1 MSSYVERAMP
11 YYLET
16 GTRPPRRLIWAVSL
30 VKAAA
35 ARANAAL
42 GLLEADMAKAIED
55 AALEV
60 AKGEHDNEIVIDV
73 YQTGS
78 GTGLNMNVNDLVAT
92 IASRR
97 LGRPVHPND
106 HVNMSQSSNDVIP
119 TAIRLAVLA
128 AVIDNMAPNVNR
140 LVSSITSKGAE
151 DSDALRPGRTHLRD
165 ALPITFGQTMEA
177 YAYMIERDLEVTIKV
192 TDALREVPLGG
203 TAVGTGANTRRN
215 YAELA
220 VKELSALSGYEL
232 RPSTSKSALMRSV
245 ADVAALSGAL
255 RSLALDMLR
264 FSNDL
269 RLLNSGPYT
278 GLAEVEVPVDVP
290 GSSMMPG
297 KRNPVTLEAVNQAA
311 AQVIGLDA
319 AVAWGASLG
328 ELELNMGFM
337 VVAYSSLRELELLS
351 EMARKLSMAVSSL
364 RPRKDRM
371 ESLAAASQALMTF
384 MSPHIG
390 YEAASRVAELAASG
404 RPLREALLEVVKDEQ
419 TVSRLM
425 DIIADLRR
433 LTQPQP

>member
-1 MSSYVERAMP
+1 MSSYAERARP

-42 GLLEADMAKAIED
+42 GLMEADMAKAIED

-60 AKGEHDNEIVIDV
+60 ANGGHDNEIVVDV

-78 GTGLNMNVNDLVAT
+78 GTGLNMNVNDIVAT
-92 IASRR
+92 IASMR

-119 TAIRLAVLA
+119 TAVRLAVLA
-128 AVIDNMAPNVNR
+128 AVKADLAPSVSG
-140 LVSSITSKGAE
+140 LVSSLRRKGSEFA
-151 DSDALRPGRTHLRD
+151 DVIRPGRTHLRD

-177 YAYMIERDLEVTIKV
+177 YAHMIERDLDIVLRV
-192 TDALREVPLGG
+192 ADALREVPLGG
-203 TAVGTGANTRRN
+203 TAVGTGANTRRD
-215 YAELA
+215 YAALA
-220 VKELSALSGYEL
+220 VSELSRLSGYEL
-232 RPSTSKSALMRSV
+232 VPSPSKSALMRSL
-245 ADVAALSGAL
+245 ADIAALSGAL

-264 FSNDL
+264 VSDDL

-278 GLAEVEVPVDVP
+278 GIAEIEVPVDVP

-311 AQVIGLDA
+311 AQVMGLDG

-337 VVAYSSLRELELLS
+337 VVAYSALKEVELLT
-351 EMARKLSMAVSSL
+351 EMARKLSAVIYSV
-364 RPRKDRM
+364 RPRVERM

-384 MSPHIG
+384 MSPYIG
-390 YEAASRVAELAASG
+390 YEAASRVAELVASG
-404 RPLREALLEVVKDEQ
+404 RQLREALLDVVKDDK
-419 TVSRLM
+419 TVERL
-425 DIIADLRR
+425 IGVLSDLRK
-433 LTQPQP
+433 LTQPLP

>member
-1 MSSYVERAMP
+1 MSSYAERARP

-42 GLLEADMAKAIED
+42 GLMEADMAKAIED

-60 AKGEHDNEIVIDV
+60 ANGGHDNEIVVDV

-78 GTGLNMNVNDLVAT
+78 GTGLNMNVNDIVAT
-92 IASRR
+92 IASMR

-119 TAIRLAVLA
+119 TAVRLAVLA
-128 AVIDNMAPNVNR
+128 AVKADLAPSVSG
-140 LVSSITSKGAE
+140 LVSSLRRKGSEFA
-151 DSDALRPGRTHLRD
+151 DVIRPGRTHLRD

-177 YAYMIERDLEVTIKV
+177 YAHMIERDLDIVLRV
-192 TDALREVPLGG
+192 ADALREVPLGG
-203 TAVGTGANTRRN
+203 TAVGTGANTRRD
-215 YAELA
+215 YAALA
-220 VKELSALSGYEL
+220 VSELSRLSGYEL
-232 RPSTSKSALMRSV
+232 VPSPSKSALMRSL
-245 ADVAALSGAL
+245 ADIAALSGAL

-264 FSNDL
+264 VSDDL

-278 GLAEVEVPVDVP
+278 GIAEIEVPVDVP

-311 AQVIGLDA
+311 AQVMGLDG

-337 VVAYSSLRELELLS
+337 VVAYSALKEVELLT
-351 EMARKLSMAVSSL
+351 EMAGKLSAVIYSV
-364 RPRKDRM
+364 RPRVERM
-371 ESLAAASQALMTF
+371 ESLAAASQALVTF
-384 MSPHIG
+384 MSPYIG
-390 YEAASRVAELAASG
+390 YEAASRVAELVASG
-404 RPLREALLEVVKDEQ
+404 KQLREALLDVVKDDK
-419 TVSRLM
+419 TVERLVGVLS
-425 DIIADLRR
+425 DLRK
-433 LTQPQP
+433 LTQPLP

>member
-1 MSSYVERAMP
+1 MSTYAERARP

-42 GLLEADMAKAIED
+42 RLMEADMAKAIED

-60 AKGEHDNEIVIDV
+60 ANGGHDDEIVVDV

-78 GTGLNMNVNDLVAT
+78 GTGLNMNVNDIVAT
-92 IASRR
+92 IASMK

-119 TAIRLAVLA
+119 TAVRLAVLA
-128 AVIDNMAPNVNR
+128 AVKADLAPSVGG
-140 LVSSITSKGAE
+140 LVSSLRRKGSEFA
-151 DSDALRPGRTHLRD
+151 DVIRPGRTHLRD

-177 YAYMIERDLEVTIKV
+177 YAHMIERDLDIVLRV
-192 TDALREVPLGG
+192 ADALREVPLGG
-203 TAVGTGANTRRN
+203 TAVGTGANTRRD
-215 YAELA
+215 YPAIA
-220 VKELSALSGYEL
+220 VRELSRLSGYEL
-232 RPSTSKSALMRSV
+232 VPSPSKSALMRSL
-245 ADVAALSGAL
+245 ADVAAISGAL

-264 FSNDL
+264 VSDDL
-269 RLLNSGPYT
+269 RLLNSGPNT
-278 GLAEVEVPVDVP
+278 GIAEIEVPVDVP

-311 AQVIGLDA
+311 AEVMGLDG

-337 VVAYSSLRELELLS
+337 VVAYSALKEVELLT
-351 EMARKLSMAVSSL
+351 EMARKLSATVSSVRL
-364 RPRKDRM
+364 RVERM
-371 ESLAAASQALMTF
+371 ESLAAGSQALITF
-384 MSPHIG
+384 MSPYIG
-390 YEAASRVAELAASG
+390 YDAASRVAELVASG
-404 RPLREALLEVVKDEQ
+404 RQLREALLDVVKDEQ
-419 TVSRLM
+419 TVDRLLRVLS
-425 DIIADLRR
+425 DLRR
-433 LTQPQP
+433 LTQPLP

>member
-1 MSSYVERAMP
+1 MSSYAERARP

-42 GLLEADMAKAIED
+42 GLMEADMAKAIED

-60 AKGEHDNEIVIDV
+60 ANGGHDNEIVVDV

-78 GTGLNMNVNDLVAT
+78 GTGLNMNVNDIVAT
-92 IASRR
+92 IASMR

-119 TAIRLAVLA
+119 TAVRLAVLA
-128 AVIDNMAPNVNR
+128 AVKADLAPSVSG
-140 LVSSITSKGAE
+140 LVSSLRRKGSEFA
-151 DSDALRPGRTHLRD
+151 DVIRPGRTHLRD

-177 YAYMIERDLEVTIKV
+177 YAHMIERDLDIVLRV
-192 TDALREVPLGG
+192 ADALREVPLGG
-203 TAVGTGANTRRN
+203 TAVGTGANTRRD
-215 YAELA
+215 YAALA
-220 VKELSALSGYEL
+220 VSELSRLSGYEL
-232 RPSTSKSALMRSV
+232 VPSPSKSALMRSL
-245 ADVAALSGAL
+245 ADIAALSGAL

-264 FSNDL
+264 VSDDL

-278 GLAEVEVPVDVP
+278 GIAEIEVPVDVP

-311 AQVIGLDA
+311 AQVMGLDG

-337 VVAYSSLRELELLS
+337 VVAYSALKEVELLT
-351 EMARKLSMAVSSL
+351 EMAGKLSAVIYSV
-364 RPRKDRM
+364 RPRVERM
-371 ESLAAASQALMTF
+371 ESLAAASQALVTF
-384 MSPHIG
+384 MSPYIG
-390 YEAASRVAELAASG
+390 YEAASRVAELVASG
-404 RPLREALLEVVKDEQ
+404 KQLREALLDVVKDDK
-419 TVSRLM
+419 TVERL
-425 DIIADLRR
+425 IGVLSDLRK
-433 LTQPQP
+433 LTQPLP